1 MDSPDICRRQ
11 RRLDGSFRGHSQ
23 HRRHRSCALDLRAV
37 AACTDAPRPETLV
50 RSRFARGHGGAASR
64 NGGYAQFS
72 YRSDGER
79 QSCGVSHRAEQH
91 HVHPAPSR
99 RRAGNRGRHGE
110 RSDRARWFCRRGA
123 CAQSHRRTARLGACP
138 GLGLACVRERQSAHL
153 FRTTAA
159 GQAMTATLA
168 DPAFWYGLA
177 LKIAMTA
184 SIVVTASVVVE
195 RSGPFIGSLIAALPT
210 AGGAA
215 MIILAL
221 EHSAQFISQSAVG
234 SLIANAACALFAL
247 SYAALA
253 QEHGLRLSL
262 GGAFLVWLVT
272 VFLLRLVDWTAT
284 GAVILNAVI
293 YPLAIVAARRYR
305 IAGAVKRVPVTGAD
319 LAWRAAVVTLCVLA
333 VTAASSSIG
342 SYFSGVLAFFPVAMG
357 SFFIILHPLIG
368 GPAAASVAAHV
379 LTPLIGLGLG
389 LLAVHLLAVPL
400 GVWWSYAIG
409 LSIGLAWNALL
420 WVLRDWRAAKR

>member
-1 MDSPDICRRQ
+1 MM
-11 RRLDGSFRGHSQ
+11 
-23 HRRHRSCALDLRAV
+23 A
-37 AACTDAPRPETLV
+37 
-50 RSRFARGHGGAASR
+50 
-64 NGGYAQFS
+64 N
-72 YRSDGER
+72 
-79 QSCGVSHRAEQH
+79 
-91 HVHPAPSR
+91 
-99 RRAGNRGRHGE
+99 
-110 RSDRARWFCRRGA
+110 
-123 CAQSHRRTARLGACP
+123 
-138 GLGLACVRERQSAHL
+138 
-153 FRTTAA
+153 
-159 GQAMTATLA
+159 LA
-168 DPAFWYGLA
+168 DPALWYGLA

-184 SIVVTASVVVE
+184 SIVVAASVVVE

-253 QEHGLRLSL
+253 QKHGLRLSL

-272 VFLLRLVDWTAT
+272 VFLLRLVDWSAT

-293 YPLAIVAARRYR
+293 YPVAIVAAGRYR
-305 IAGAVKRVPVTGAD
+305 IPGAVKRVPVTGPD
-319 LAWRAAVVTLCVLA
+319 LAWRAGVVTLCVLA

-342 SYFSGVLAFFPVAMG
+342 SYFSGVFAFFPVAMG

-389 LLAVHLLAVPL
+389 LLAVHLLAVPI
-400 GVWWSYAIG
+400 GVWWSYAVG

-420 WVLRDWRAAKR
+420 WLLREWRTAKR